1 MKIDGKTEPR
11 KKMKAPVEPQ
21 IIYQNGNPAFAVIPW
36 DEYQRLIKGQEDA
49 EATDVRYPNNV
60 VEADKIQEKNSIKA
74 WREYF
79 NLTRQELAERTGLT
93 RFAITRMEESD
104 TSART
109 ATLKKI
115 ASAMN
120 ISVEQL
126 RD

>member
-49 EATDVRYPNNV
+49 EATDVRYPHNV
-60 VEADKIQEKNSIKA
+60 IEADKLQEKNSIKA